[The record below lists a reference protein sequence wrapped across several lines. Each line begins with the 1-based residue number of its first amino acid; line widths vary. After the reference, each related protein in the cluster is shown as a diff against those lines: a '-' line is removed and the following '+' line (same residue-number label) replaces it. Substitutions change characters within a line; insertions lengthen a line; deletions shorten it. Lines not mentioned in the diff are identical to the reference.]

1 MPSVL
6 FRPLPIVLL
15 GLCLVGCSDAAANTR
30 DPLQGVLEYEDV
42 ILGLEVGGRVSDL
55 KVARGD
61 RVLADAILLTLDDG
75 MERPLRDA
83 RQAELAFARAQLELL
98 QAGARPEEIRGA
110 RVELRTVEQR
120 IEVARR
126 NQTRQAGL
134 VEHGALAPSVLD
146 VLEAEITTLEGHRD
160 VLQQRVRGL
169 RSGARDQEISAATA
183 RVDSA
188 MAALAA
194 LDARLSRYTLH
205 AAQAGDVVDVHV
217 SRGEIAA
224 PGAPAVTIADLDHP
238 FADVFVPEAR
248 MSEVR
253 VGMRARVRVDG
264 VRQPITGRVEHI
276 FPRTEFTPR
285 FLFSD
290 TERPNLVLRVRVRI
304 EDTSHSLHAGIPVFV
319 ELDGGVR

>member
-1 MPSVL
+1 MP
-6 FRPLPIVLL
+6 FRPLSIVLL
-15 GLCLVGCSDAAANTR
+15 GLCLAGCSDAAANTP

-42 ILGLEVGGRVSDL
+42 ILGLEVGGRVSEL
-55 KVARGD
+55 KVSRGD
-61 RVLADAILLTLDDG
+61 RVAEDAVLLTLDDG

-83 RQAELAFARAQLELL
+83 REAELAFARAQLELL
-98 QAGARPEEIRGA
+98 EAGARPEEIRGVT
-110 RVELRTVEQR
+110 VELRTVEHR
-120 IEVARR
+120 IEVAKR
-126 NQTRQAGL
+126 NQTRQSGL
-134 VEHGALAPSVLD
+134 VERGALAPSVLD
-146 VLEAEITTLEGHRD
+146 VLDAEIATLEGHRD
-160 VLQQRVRGL
+160 VLRQRVRGL
-169 RSGARDQEISAATA
+169 RSGARDQEITAAQA
-183 RVDSA
+183 RVESA
-188 MAALAA
+188 TAALAA
-194 LDARLSRYTLH
+194 LDARLRRYTL
-205 AAQAGDVVDVHV
+205 QAPQGGDVVDVHV

-264 VRQPITGRVEHI
+264 VRQPVAGRVEHI

-304 EDTSHSLHAGIPVFV
+304 EDRNHNLHAGIPVFV
-319 ELDGGVR
+319 ELEGGAQ